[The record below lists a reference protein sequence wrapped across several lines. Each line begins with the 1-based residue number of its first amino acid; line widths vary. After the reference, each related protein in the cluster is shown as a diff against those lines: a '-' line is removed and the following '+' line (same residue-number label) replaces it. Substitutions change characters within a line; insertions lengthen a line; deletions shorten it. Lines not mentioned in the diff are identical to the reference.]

1 MQSKRLIVIYFLVG
15 TIAFLTSLV
24 MIFIKLTGI
33 YNLSWII
40 ALSPVAILFSVVT
53 TVCILILFIFCIQNI
68 VEKKKTKY
76 ITRDIYD

>member
-40 ALSPVAILFSVVT
+40 ALSPVIVMFLAVTAI
-53 TVCILILFIFCIQNI
+53 CIIILFIFCIQNI
-68 VEKKKTKY
+68 VEKRKTKY